1 MAYTEENIEKY
12 KGASTPGGS
21 GGPTSQGSLEHIVHP
36 QQNAHR
42 QMIDLSGFWWF
53 QLDRDNMGE
62 KNEWFNGLPS
72 ARTIAVP
79 CSWNDLYDD
88 ASDYLGTAWYL
99 RESWIPAN
107 WKGQRIF
114 AYFGS
119 VNYAASVWL
128 NGQRIGSHE
137 GGHLPFAYDV
147 TPHVVWD
154 SPNVLAVS
162 VENIQTPTRVP
173 PAGRQVGPLTSY
185 PATAYDF
192 FPYAGIQRQVMFLAV
207 PAVHIEDVTVVT
219 AIEGND
225 GVVRVQAVASGNW
238 NGTGKLRLISDS
250 GNLESELSFNG
261 GHAEAT
267 IRVAGARFWNP
278 ATPYLYPLHI
288 SLVDGNKTTDS
299 YSFEIGIRT
308 IEVRGD
314 QLLLNGQPIFLKGF
328 SKHEDFPV
336 NGRGLNIPLVVRDG
350 VLMKWVGANS
360 YRTSHYPYSEEA
372 MQLADREGFL
382 IIDEIPAVGLTF
394 HDSPEDIQKRLS
406 QCVVDID
413 RLIARDKNHPSVIM
427 WSIANEPSAGDPLLA
442 LLGHADPKAVAAG
455 SEFFTKVMA
464 RARQQDSTR
473 PVTLAGAQGA
483 PAEWLGLA
491 DVVCINRYYGWY
503 ALGGQLDS
511 VEAVL
516 AKELDDLYQQLGKP
530 IIITECGT
538 DTLAGNHSITP
549 EMWTEEYQVEF
560 LRRYLEVIAK
570 RPFMAGI
577 HVWNFADFK
586 TAQTFLRVGGMNL
599 KGIFTR
605 DRRPKMAA
613 HFLRSQWTRA

>member
-12 KGASTPGGS
+12 KDASTPGGS
-21 GGPTSQGSLEHIVHP
+21 GGPASQGSLEHIVHP

-42 QMIDLSGFWWF
+42 QMMDLSGFWWF
-53 QLDRDNMGE
+53 QLDRDNVGE

-107 WKGQRIF
+107 WKGQRII

-119 VNYAASVWL
+119 VNYLANVWL

-154 SPNVLAVS
+154 SPNVLALS

-173 PAGRQVGPLTSY
+173 PAGRQGGPLTSY

-219 AIEGND
+219 AIEGVD
-225 GVVRVQAVASGNW
+225 GVVRVQAVASSNW

-250 GNLESELSFNG
+250 GNLESELSFYG

-267 IRVAGARFWNP
+267 IQVTGARFWNP
-278 ATPYLYPLHI
+278 ATPYLYPLHV
-288 SLVDGNKTTDS
+288 SLVDGNKTIDS

-328 SKHEDFPV
+328 GKHEDFPV

-350 VLMKWVGANS
+350 VLLKWVGANS

-372 MQLADREGFL
+372 MQLADREGFM

-406 QCVVDID
+406 QCVVDINQ
-413 RLIARDKNHPSVIM
+413 LIARDKNHPSVIM

-442 LLGHADPKAVAAG
+442 FLGHADPKAVAAG

-464 RARQQDSTR
+464 QARQQDSTR
-473 PVTLAGAQGA
+473 PVTLVGAQGA
-483 PAEWLGLA
+483 PEEWLGLA

-516 AKELDDLYQQLGKP
+516 AKELDDLHQQLGKP

-538 DTLAGNHSITP
+538 DTLAGNHSVMP